1 MSLDEMRSKI
11 EEIDKRI
18 MRLIAERTD
27 IAILIAE
34 IKEKEGLPITDKD
47 QVKKVMQRV
56 SKNADL
62 FGVDKEGV
70 ERIFQMLIELNK
82 SKQRRKF

>member
-1 MSLDEMRSKI
+1 MSLDEMRLKI
-11 EEIDKRI
+11 EEIDRRI
-18 MRLIAERTD
+18 MELIAERTD

-34 IKEKEGLPITDKD
+34 IKEREGLPITDKD
-47 QVKKVMQRV
+47 QEKKVMQRV

>member
-11 EEIDKRI
+11 EEIDRRI
-18 MRLIAERTD
+18 MELIAERTD

-34 IKEKEGLPITDKD
+34 IKEREGLPITDKD
-47 QVKKVMQRV
+47 QEKKVMQRV
-56 SKNADL
+56 SKTADL

>member
-34 IKEKEGLPITDKD
+34 IKENEGLPITDKD
-47 QVKKVMQRV
+47 QEKKVMERV

-62 FGVDKEGV
+62 FGIDKEGV

>member
-1 MSLDEMRSKI
+1 MSLYEMRSKI

-34 IKEKEGLPITDKD
+34 IKENEGLPITDKD
-47 QVKKVMQRV
+47 QEKKVMERV

-62 FGVDKEGV
+62 FGIDKEGV

>member
-11 EEIDKRI
+11 EEIDRRI
-18 MRLIAERTD
+18 MELIAERTD

-47 QVKKVMQRV
+47 QEKKVMQRV

>member
-18 MRLIAERTD
+18 MRLIAE
-27 IAILIAE
+27 

-47 QVKKVMQRV
+47 QEKKVMQRV

>member
-11 EEIDKRI
+11 EEIDERI
-18 MRLIAERTD
+18 VELIAERTD

-34 IKEKEGLPITDKD
+34 IKEKEGLPITDED
-47 QVKKVMQRV
+47 QEKKVMQRV
-56 SKNADL
+56 SKNSEL

-82 SKQRRKF
+82 SKQRRKS